1 MILRLRRSLTRRGV
15 LRLLPFAE
23 YIAAF
28 GRNSYNNGDGAQNMP
43 AKRKHEG
50 APRARFAE
58 EEHAFAHDEI
68 IRGIKAKR
76 VKDLIDRGVL
86 GAKEVFRVIPERTFS
101 RRLANREALK
111 IAEAD
116 TIGRFLRI
124 VETANKTFG
133 SRFRA
138 QMAQLA
144 QPGVERSDSHGD
156 GRK

>member
-1 MILRLRRSLTRRGV
+1 
-15 LRLLPFAE
+15 
-23 YIAAF
+23 
-28 GRNSYNNGDGAQNMP
+28 MP

-133 SRFRA
+133 DPDFARKWLNLPNPALKDRIPMEMAESDAGAREVEAVLSRIA
-138 QMAQLA
+138 Y
-144 QPGVERSDSHGD
+144 GD
-156 GRK
+156 YT